1 MNTLATFDVYGEQKI
16 FTHSKR
22 IFYSPAKRH
31 VGATQMNE
39 KSSRSHSI
47 FRVIIES
54 KERDI
59 GEMSDSD
66 DAVKVSH
73 LVSVD
78 FIMLFQ
84 LNSNLLMHQVC
95 QVRE

>member
-1 MNTLATFDVYGEQKI
+1 
-16 FTHSKR
+16 
-22 IFYSPAKRH
+22 
-31 VGATQMNE
+31 MNE

-78 FIMLFQ
+78 SYALIQGFHYFYPVMEF
-84 LNSNLLMHQVC
+84 
-95 QVRE
+95 

>member
-1 MNTLATFDVYGEQKI
+1 
-16 FTHSKR
+16 
-22 IFYSPAKRH
+22 
-31 VGATQMNE
+31 MNE

-54 KERDI
+54 KERDT

-78 FIMLFQ
+78 FSMLF
-84 LNSNLLMHQVC
+84 
-95 QVRE
+95 

>member
-1 MNTLATFDVYGEQKI
+1 
-16 FTHSKR
+16 
-22 IFYSPAKRH
+22 
-31 VGATQMNE
+31 MNE

-59 GEMSDSD
+59 EEMSDSD

-73 LVSVD
+73 LVRVD
-78 FIMLFQ
+78 FSVLFQ
-84 LNSNLLMHQVC
+84 IHSHLQLTQGSDYFCPVK
-95 QVRE
+95 EF